1 MGCGLAKEYRIINLY
16 DLADIKLKNNLI
28 EIGNININY
37 TLIKKIEI
45 LDNNVILYVDI
56 EDYEKYIFVFENI
69 NNLYNNICNSILL
82 QKTKILF

>member
-69 NNLYNNICNSILL
+69 NNLYNNICNTILL

>member
-16 DLADIKLKNNLI
+16 DLADIQLKNNLI

-45 LDNNVILYVDI
+45 LDNNVILYVEI

-82 QKTKILF
+82 QKTKI

>member
-37 TLIKKIEI
+37 NLIKKIEV
-45 LDNNVILYVDI
+45 LDNNVILYVEI

>member
-1 MGCGLAKEYRIINLY
+1 MGCGLVKEHRIINLY
-16 DLADIKLKNNLI
+16 DLANIKLKNNLI

-45 LDNNVILYVDI
+45 LDNNVILYVEI
-56 EDYEKYIFVFENI
+56 EDYEKYIFVFDNI

-82 QKTKILF
+82 QKTKI